1 MGLWSHLLR
10 VLSTVHGRLVP
21 AATKEEPIHVI
32 DTSPLKQV
40 RIVEHYNEYYSPR
53 VGEKTPSPAS
63 AMAPLPP
70 SQQPVASSSTN
81 PAAHMPMPTH
91 EHVTTAQSLPPPMH
105 IPSGNAPRPRKRKRS
120 NSATVHRLLA
130 PGSPLHFNLRAQRPS
145 VTTSRSH
152 GDMSTDLLYEPATA
166 PALPNLTVVVPG
178 TPWALPITASNASYV
193 NVMDVL
199 SALHSGLRYGV
210 TSDEYY
216 GLPTREERDAVAAAY
231 AARCDRVPEAD
242 RDEERKKGI
251 KRIDFLTSHYRFR
264 GLDYSHQGAGVFTLH
279 VQQAR

>member
-10 VLSTVHGRLVP
+10 VLSTVHGRLAP
-21 AATKEEPIHVI
+21 TAHKEEPIHVI

-70 SQQPVASSSTN
+70 QPVASSSTAT
-81 PAAHMPMPTH
+81 AAHKPSHT
-91 EHVTTAQSLPPPMH
+91 VTTAQPLPPPTAM
-105 IPSGNAPRPRKRKRS
+105 PSGSAPRPRKRKRS

-130 PGSPLHFNLRAQRPS
+130 PGSPLHFNMRAQRPS

-166 PALPNLTVVVPG
+166 PALPALTVVVPG
-178 TPWALPITASNASYV
+178 TPWALSITASNAAYV

-199 SALHSGLRYGV
+199 SAVHGGLRCGV

-231 AARCDRVPEAD
+231 AARCDRVPEAE

-264 GLDYSHQGAGVFTLH
+264 GLNYSHQGAGVFTLH
-279 VQQAR
+279 VQAR